1 MVIVLLIY
9 CLVMVSAHDLQLLD
23 DFKFELSENWRN
35 DCAKKALDPVINQC
49 VEGIETISPIQ
60 QKLIAIQLSIC
71 EFENAEISYPSECRS
86 QNLDTCILLLEK
98 SPQYWTT
105 FSGYYREI
113 RNICHQI
120 SLPFAKDQIL
130 QVYENITK
138 FYRTL
143 MDEMTNSNK
152 YTENMQNELKA
163 KFNKLINVIDLILAD
178 REKDRE
184 DLKSSFNMFKNNF
197 EKSLNNALVVMKHS
211 YEGANS
217 NIKELESHLNYF
229 INDILQVYTLI
240 NEKALEMMSQQDEIT
255 MNNVDILD
263 QIEKIKNII
272 DNVREE
278 TLEAHISNNQWAH
291 DMQNNLEYTLYTVS
305 NLNSHLQLSIND
317 FIEQNEDVRNQRSKV
332 FEETFE
338 LFLNHLN
345 ESGQIAL
352 GSFEAALDLSLNMLH
367 QKLNQTEKSIDN
379 LNSKFSDLA
388 FFADSFK
395 KYALNI
401 FNVPNYVRTSM
412 NHKIQQWRDFGNTM
426 VVGGVF
432 FLVVLT
438 LLVLSFIRTQV
449 MKVFRFAI
457 VGIPMITGIALAL
470 FILKIMSTPLEV
482 IDID

>member
-1 MVIVLLIY
+1 MNIVLLIY
-9 CLVMVSAHDLQLLD
+9 CLAMVIAHDLQLFG

-35 DCAKKALDPVINQC
+35 DCAKKALEPIINQC
-49 VEGIETISPIQ
+49 AEGIEKITPIQ

-143 MDEMTNSNK
+143 MEEMTNSSK

-163 KFNKLINVIDLILAD
+163 KFDKLIGVIDLILAD
-178 REKDRE
+178 REKNRE

-197 EKSLNNALVVMKHS
+197 EKSLNNALVVIKYS
-211 YEGANS
+211 YEDANS
-217 NIKELESHLNYF
+217 NINELESHLNYF
-229 INDILQVYTLI
+229 INDMLQVYILI
-240 NEKALEMMSQQDEIT
+240 NEKASEMISEQDKIILH
-255 MNNVDILD
+255 NADILD
-263 QIEKIKNII
+263 QIDKIKNII
-272 DNVREE
+272 DSVREE
-278 TLEAHISNNQWAH
+278 TLEAHISNNQLTQ
-291 DMQNNLEYTLYTVS
+291 DLQSSLDYSLFMVS
-305 NLNSHLQLSIND
+305 KLDSHLQLSIDNLV
-317 FIEQNEDVRNQRSKV
+317 EQNEDLRNQNSMV
-332 FEETFE
+332 FEEIFE
-338 LFLNHLN
+338 LFLKHLN

-379 LNSKFSDLA
+379 LNTKVSELFQFGESL
-388 FFADSFK
+388 K
-395 KYALNI
+395 KYASSFVNI
-401 FNVPNYVRTSM
+401 PGTVKNLFNDRI
-412 NHKIQQWRDFGNTM
+412 KQIKAFGNAAFM
-426 VVGGVF
+426 GLVF
-432 FLVVLT
+432 IFVT
-438 LLVLSFIRTQV
+438 IILLLSSLLKSQFTKILRFTFI
-449 MKVFRFAI
+449 
-457 VGIPMITGIALAL
+457 GIPMITGIALAL
-470 FILKIMSTPLEV
+470 IILRIMSTPTKV
-482 IDID
+482 VDID